1 MDKCLVNRL
10 VTGLLVAGL
19 VSPGVVLAL
28 DANIEG
34 LEGEP
39 AENLETYL
47 DGLDAEQYSPQR
59 LESEVRRL
67 AGESLR
73 VYGYYEPTFELR
85 FDDRDAPEEVT
96 IVVDPGEPV
105 RIERLAFGLA
115 GGAADDQPFQDA
127 IDAYPQEEG
136 DVLRHA
142 PFDALRSQLSG
153 LALERGYFDWR
164 FTERRMEIRPWANSA
179 RLSLDLDSGPRYRFG
194 PVRFHGQHIE
204 TERLQALAPFH
215 EGKPYLASDIATFN
229 QRLGQTEWFGSVSV
243 RPLLDAGIG
252 ELALPPA
259 PIGFLNALDVEG
271 LPEAPPPEPRLSAEA
286 LAAAASLQAP
296 AVPEVPI
303 EVSVTPADRHQF
315 EVGIGFATDVGPRM
329 RFSWDQ
335 PWVNRYG
342 HSLEHDLYL
351 SGPEQEFSGVYNM
364 PLDDPRR
371 DSYRLQYGLRNEDNE
386 DTETLEASV
395 EFGRRWQFDNAWE
408 QIVYLRATYEDF
420 TQADLDNQVLLLYP
434 GVRWTRTRSRNP
446 TFPRWGDR
454 QQISVQY
461 SSEAWGSD
469 AEFLRLDADTQ
480 WIRSLGDDYRFVG
493 RVGAGS
499 IVTDDF
505 ENIPPSLRFFAGGDT
520 SVRGY
525 GYETLSPENSDG
537 ELVGG
542 EQRLV
547 GSVEAQ
553 RRITGPWWLA
563 SFVDAGDAF
572 TDWWPQ
578 ELNTSAGL
586 GVRWI
591 SPVGPI
597 RFDVAHPFDSDDA
610 YRIHFAIGPEF

>member
-1 MDKCLVNRL
+1 MDKRL
-10 VTGLLVAGL
+10 AGRLAAFLLLAGL
-19 VSPGVVLAL
+19 VPAGPALAMK
-28 DANIEG
+28 ASVEG
-34 LEGEP
+34 IEGEP
-39 AENLETYL
+39 ADNVETYL
-47 DGLDAEQYSPQR
+47 QSLEADQYAPQR
-59 LESEVRRL
+59 LEAEVRRL
-67 AGESLR
+67 VGDALK
-73 VYGYYEPTFELR
+73 VYGYYEPTLR
-85 FDDRDAPEEVT
+85 ITFDDPDTPEEVT
-96 IVVDPGEPV
+96 IHVDPGEPV
-105 RIERLAFGLA
+105 RIERLDFGLA
-115 GGAADDQPFQDA
+115 GEAADDAPFKDA
-127 IDAYPQEEG
+127 IDAYPQQEG
-136 DVLRHA
+136 EVLHHA
-142 PFDALRSQLSG
+142 PFDALRSKLSG

-164 FTERRMEIRPWANSA
+164 FTQRRMEIRPWAHSA
-179 RLSLDLDSGPRYRFG
+179 RLSLALDSGPRYRFG

-204 TERLQALAPFH
+204 TDRLEALEPFH
-215 EGKPYLASDIATFN
+215 EGKPYLARDVATFN

-243 RPLLDAGIG
+243 RPLLNAGVG
-252 ELALPPA
+252 DLALPPA
-259 PIGFLNALDVEG
+259 RLGFYHQLDVTG
-271 LPEAPPPEPRLSAEA
+271 LPPSPPPAPRLSAKALEA
-286 LAAAASLQAP
+286 AQALQAP

-303 EVSVTPADRHQF
+303 EVNVTPADRHRF
-315 EVGIGFATDVGPRM
+315 EIGLGVATDVGPRM
-329 RFSWDQ
+329 RLSWDQ

-342 HSLEHDLYL
+342 HSLDQDLYL
-351 SGPEQEFSGVYNM
+351 SGAEQEFSGVYDM
-364 PLDDPRR
+364 PLENPLR

-386 DTETLEASV
+386 DTKSLEASV

-408 QIVYLRATYEDF
+408 QIIYLRTTYEDF

-454 QQISVQY
+454 QQIGVQY

-469 AEFLRLDADTQ
+469 AEFLRLNADSQ

-505 ENIPPSLRFFAGGDT
+505 EDIPPSLRFFTGGDT

-537 ELVGG
+537 KLVGG
-542 EQRLV
+542 KQRLV

-553 RRITGPWWLA
+553 RRITGAWWLA

-572 TDWWPQ
+572 TDWWPRQ
-578 ELNTSAGL
+578 LNTSAGL

>member
-1 MDKCLVNRL
+1 MDKRLVNRL
-10 VTGLLVAGL
+10 SACLLAAGL
-19 VSPGVVLAL
+19 AMPGLAYAL
-28 DANIEG
+28 EANIEG

-39 AENLETYL
+39 ADNLQAYL
-47 DGLDAEQYSPQR
+47 DGLEADRYSPRR
-59 LESEVRRL
+59 LEAEVRRL
-67 AGESLR
+67 AGEALR
-73 VYGYYEPTFELR
+73 VYGYYSPTFR
-85 FDDRDAPEEVT
+85 VTFDDPEAPEAVT
-96 IVVDPGEPV
+96 LRVEPGQPV
-105 RIERLAFGLA
+105 RIERLDFRLA
-115 GGAADDQPFQDA
+115 GAAAEDAPFEEA
-127 IDAYPQEEG
+127 IEAYPQREG
-136 DVLRHA
+136 EVLRHE
-142 PFDALRSQLSG
+142 PFDALRSRLAG
-153 LALERGYFDWR
+153 LALERGYFDWG
-164 FTERRMEIRPWANSA
+164 FTERRMEVRPWSHEA
-179 RLSLDLDSGPRYRFG
+179 RLSLALDSGPRYRFG
-194 PVRFHGQHIE
+194 PVRFQGQHIE
-204 TERLQALAPFH
+204 TRRLRALAPFD
-215 EGKPYLASDIATFN
+215 EGEPYLASDVATFN

-243 RPLLDAGIG
+243 RPLLDAGIA

-259 PIGFLNALDVEG
+259 RLGFLNALDVPG
-271 LPEAPPPEPRLSAEA
+271 RPAAAPPEPRLSAQA
-286 LAAAASLQAP
+286 LAAVGALQAP

-303 EVSVTPADRHQF
+303 AVDVTPADRHQF
-315 EVGIGFATDVGPRM
+315 EVGLGFATDVGPRL
-329 RFSWDQ
+329 RFAWDQ

-351 SGPEQEFSGVYNM
+351 SAPEQRFSGVYDM
-364 PLDDPRR
+364 PLENPRR

-386 DTETLEASV
+386 DTRTLEASV
-395 EFGRRWQFDNAWE
+395 EAGRRWRFDNAWE

-420 TQADLDNQVLLLYP
+420 TQAGEDNQVLLLYP

-446 TFPRWGDR
+446 TFPHWGDR
-454 QQISVQY
+454 QQIGVQY
-461 SSEAWGSD
+461 SSEAWGSS
-469 AEFLRLDADTQ
+469 AEFLRLVADSQ
-480 WIRSLGDDYRFVG
+480 WIRSLGEDYRFVG

-505 ENIPPSLRFFAGGDT
+505 ADVPPSLRFFTGGDT

-525 GYETLSPENSDG
+525 GYETLAPENEEG

-553 RRITGPWWLA
+553 RRLTGAWWLA

-597 RFDVAHPFDSDDA
+597 RFDVAHPFDSEDA

>member
-1 MDKCLVNRL
+1 MDKRLANRL
-10 VTGLLVAGL
+10 AVASLSIGLAA
-19 VSPGVVLAL
+19 PGAAHAL
-28 DANIEG
+28 DASLEGIEG
-34 LEGEP
+34 DP
-39 AENLETYL
+39 ADNLETYL
-47 DGLDAEQYSPQR
+47 DGLDADDYSPQR
-59 LESEVRRL
+59 LEAEVRRL
-67 AGESLR
+67 AAESLR
-73 VYGYYEPTFELR
+73 VYGYYEPTFEVR
-85 FDDRDAPEEVT
+85 FDDPDAPEEVT
-96 IVVDPGEPV
+96 IRVDPGEPV
-105 RIERLAFGLA
+105 RIERLDFDLA
-115 GGAADDQPFQDA
+115 GGAAEDAPFRDA
-127 IDAYPQEEG
+127 IDAYPQQEG
-136 DVLRHA
+136 EVLLHA

-164 FTERRMEIRPWANSA
+164 FTERRMEIRPWAHSA
-179 RLSLDLDSGPRYRFG
+179 RLSLALDSGERYRFG
-194 PVRFHGQHIE
+194 PVHFQGQHIE

-215 EGKPYLASDIATFN
+215 EGKPYLAADVATFN

-252 ELALPPA
+252 QLALPPA
-259 PIGFLNALDVEG
+259 PIGFLNELDVEG
-271 LPEAPPPEPRLSAEA
+271 LTATAVPEPRLSATA
-286 LAAAASLQAP
+286 LAAVATLEAP

-315 EVGIGFATDVGPRM
+315 EVGLGFATDVGPRL

-342 HSLEHDLYL
+342 HSLKHDLYL
-351 SGPEQEFSGVYNM
+351 SGPEQQFSGVYDM

-371 DSYRLQYGLRNEDNE
+371 DSYRLQYGLLNKDNE

-408 QIVYLRATYEDF
+408 QIVYLRTTYEDF
-420 TQADLDNQVLLLYP
+420 TQADESNQVLLVYP

-469 AEFLRLDADTQ
+469 AEFLRMDADSQ

-493 RVGAGS
+493 RIGAGS

-505 ENIPPSLRFFAGGDT
+505 TNVPPSLRFFAGGDS

-525 GYETLSPENSDG
+525 GYESLAPKNADG

-553 RRITGPWWLA
+553 RRLTGAWWLA
-563 SFVDAGDAF
+563 SFVDTGDAF
-572 TDWWPQ
+572 TDWWPE

-597 RFDVAHPFDSDDA
+597 RFDVAHPFDSDDS